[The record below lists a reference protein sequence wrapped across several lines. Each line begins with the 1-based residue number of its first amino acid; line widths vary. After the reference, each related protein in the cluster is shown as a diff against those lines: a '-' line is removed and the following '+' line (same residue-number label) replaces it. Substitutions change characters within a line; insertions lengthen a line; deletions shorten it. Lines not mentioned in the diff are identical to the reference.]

1 MSEHSD
7 KSQIL
12 VPAPTPVE
20 SEMENGPERRRVVRY
35 PFTAAAEVT
44 DLRSETRVTGRS
56 SDLGLGGCYI
66 DILSPFG
73 AGCEVHVRLEREQ
86 HVFEA
91 AATVTYAQFSMGMG
105 LAFTEVKPEYQAVL
119 QAWVA
124 DLGGKDLPK
133 SSATAGAPESEIR
146 STVLDLQQTLNELIN
161 LMVRKR
167 VITEDEGTAL
177 LRQVFR

>member
-1 MSEHSD
+1 MFERSD

-20 SEMENGPERRRVVRY
+20 SEVGNGPERRRVVRY

-44 DLRSETRVTGRS
+44 DLRSGTRVTGRS

-73 AGCEVHVRLEREQ
+73 VGSEVHVRLEREQ
-86 HVFEA
+86 YGFEA
-91 AATVTYAQFSMGMG
+91 AAIVTYAQISMGMG
-105 LAFTEVKPEYQAVL
+105 LAFTEVKPEHQTVL
-119 QAWVA
+119 QAWMA
-124 DLGGKDLPK
+124 ELSGKGLPK
-133 SSATAGAPESEIR
+133 SDVTAGAPESEIR
-146 STVLDLQQTLNELIN
+146 SAVLNLQHVLNELIN

-167 VITEDEGTAL
+167 VITESEGTAL
-177 LRQVFR
+177 LRQMFR